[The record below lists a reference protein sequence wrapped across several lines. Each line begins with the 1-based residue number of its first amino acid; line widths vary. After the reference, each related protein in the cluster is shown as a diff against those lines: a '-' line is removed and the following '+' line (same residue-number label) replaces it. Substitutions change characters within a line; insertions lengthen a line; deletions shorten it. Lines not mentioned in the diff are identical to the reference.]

1 MLEEQIKKAN
11 ACVDAHAD
19 ELCKMSDTIFDH
31 PELGPHEVFASKL
44 LTDYL
49 EAHGFTVTRGIG
61 SLPTAFKAV
70 WKNGEGGPNLGLLCE
85 YDALPGMGH
94 GCGHQMQGPGVLGAA
109 VAIQQAAGD
118 KPFTLTVYGT
128 PGEENI
134 SGKYIMI
141 QEGCTFDELDVAL
154 MMHGGPATQTD
165 IKCLANA
172 EYTLTYHGK
181 AAHAALKPE
190 AGRSSLD
197 AMCLAF
203 HGMECLREHVTDD
216 VRLHYNITETGGTA
230 ANVVPSLTGAQ
241 VMVRANT
248 VKAVHELMK
257 RLEKI
262 FNGAAMMTE
271 TTAEIK
277 LGKVLTNKIPNL
289 HLNDLLMKHAEA
301 LHAPNCQ
308 PPRKKTG
315 STDFANVMHR
325 VPGSCIRV
333 AFVPDGTSSHSP
345 EFIAAGKSEEAH
357 KAVVFGAKILADT
370 MLELAEC
377 PDELKAIKEEFK
389 ERLEAEKKEK

>member
-1 MLEEQIKKAN
+1 MLEQQIAQAN
-11 ACVDAHAD
+11 ACVDAQAP
-19 ELCKMSDTIFDH
+19 ELTKMADTIFDH
-31 PELGPHEVFASKL
+31 PEIGPHEVFASKL

-49 EAHGFTVTRGIG
+49 EAHGFTVTRGVG
-61 SLPTAFKAV
+61 GLETAFRAV
-70 WKNGEGGPNLGLLCE
+70 WKNGEGGPNMGLLCE

-94 GCGHQMQGPGVLGAA
+94 GCGHQMQGPGILGAA
-109 VAIQQAAGD
+109 VAIQEAAGTR
-118 KPFTLTVYGT
+118 PFTLTVYGT

-141 QEGCTFDELDVAL
+141 QNGCTFEELDVAL

-172 EYTLTYHGK
+172 EYDLIYHGK

-216 VRLHYNITETGGTA
+216 VRLHYNITDGGGTA
-230 ANVVPSLTGAQ
+230 ANVVPSLTKAQ

-248 VKAVHELMK
+248 VKAVKELMV

-262 FNGAAMMTE
+262 FQGAAMMTE
-271 TTAEIK
+271 TTVEAK
-277 LGKVLTNKIPNL
+277 VGKILDNKIPNL
-289 HLNDLLMKHAEA
+289 QLNDVLMKYARE
-301 LHAPNCQ
+301 LQAPNCQ
-308 PPRKKTG
+308 PPRQRTG

-345 EFIAAGKSEEAH
+345 EFIAAGKSQEAH
-357 KAVVFGAKILADT
+357 RAVVFGAKILADT
-370 MLELAEC
+370 VLELIDDPAE
-377 PDELKAIKEEFK
+377 LASIQKEFRD
-389 ERLEAEKKEK
+389 RLAAEGK

>member
-1 MLEEQIKKAN
+1 MLEQQIAQAN
-11 ACVDAHAD
+11 ACVDEQAP
-19 ELCKMSDTIFDH
+19 ELTKMADTIFDH
-31 PELGPHEVFASKL
+31 PEIGPHEVFASKL

-49 EAHGFTVTRGIG
+49 EAHGFTVTRGVG
-61 SLPTAFKAV
+61 GLETAFRAV
-70 WKNGEGGPNLGLLCE
+70 WKNGEGGPNMGLLCE

-94 GCGHQMQGPGVLGAA
+94 GCGHQMQGPGLLGAA
-109 VAIQQAAGD
+109 VAIQKAAGTR
-118 KPFTLTVYGT
+118 PFTLTVYGT

-141 QEGCTFDELDVAL
+141 QNGCTFEELDVAL

-172 EYTLTYHGK
+172 EYDLIYHGK

-216 VRLHYNITETGGTA
+216 VRLHYNITDGGGTA
-230 ANVVPSLTGAQ
+230 ANVVPSLTKAQ

-248 VKAVHELMK
+248 VKAVKELMV

-262 FNGAAMMTE
+262 FQGAAMMTE
-271 TTAEIK
+271 TTVEAK
-277 LGKVLTNKIPNL
+277 VGKILDNKIPNL
-289 HLNDLLMKHAEA
+289 QLNDVLMKYARE
-301 LHAPNCQ
+301 LQAPNCQ
-308 PPRKKTG
+308 PPRQRTG

-345 EFIAAGKSEEAH
+345 EFIAAGKSQEAH
-357 KAVVFGAKILADT
+357 RAVVFGAKILADT
-370 MLELAEC
+370 VLELIDDPAE
-377 PDELKAIKEEFK
+377 LASIQKEFRD
-389 ERLEAEKKEK
+389 RLAAEEK

>member
-1 MLEEQIKKAN
+1 MLEQQIAQAN
-11 ACVDAHAD
+11 ACVDEQAP
-19 ELCKMSDTIFDH
+19 ELTKMADTIFDH
-31 PELGPHEVFASKL
+31 PEIGPHEVFASKL

-49 EAHGFTVTRGIG
+49 ESHGFAVTRGVG
-61 SLPTAFKAV
+61 GLETAFRAV
-70 WKNGEGGPNLGLLCE
+70 WKNGEGGPNMGLLCE

-94 GCGHQMQGPGVLGAA
+94 GCGHQMQGPGILGAA
-109 VAIQQAAGD
+109 VAIQKAAGTQ
-118 KPFTLTVYGT
+118 PFTLTVYGT

-141 QEGCTFDELDVAL
+141 QNGCTFEELDVAL

-172 EYTLTYHGK
+172 EYDLIYHGK

-216 VRLHYNITETGGTA
+216 VRLHYNITDGGGTA
-230 ANVVPSLTGAQ
+230 ANVVPSLTKAQ

-248 VKAVHELMK
+248 VKAVKELMV

-262 FNGAAMMTE
+262 FQGAAMMTE
-271 TTAEIK
+271 TTVEAK
-277 LGKVLTNKIPNL
+277 VGKILDNKIPNL
-289 HLNDLLMKHAEA
+289 QLNDVLMKYARE
-301 LHAPNCQ
+301 LQAPNCQ
-308 PPRKKTG
+308 PPRQRTG

-345 EFIAAGKSEEAH
+345 EFIAAGKSQEAH
-357 KAVVFGAKILADT
+357 RAVVFGAKILADT
-370 MLELAEC
+370 VLELIDDPAKLASIQKEFRDRLAAE
-377 PDELKAIKEEFK
+377 
-389 ERLEAEKKEK
+389 EK

>member
-1 MLEEQIKKAN
+1 M
-11 ACVDAHAD
+11 
-19 ELCKMSDTIFDH
+19 
-31 PELGPHEVFASKL
+31 
-44 LTDYL
+44 
-49 EAHGFTVTRGIG
+49 
-61 SLPTAFKAV
+61 
-70 WKNGEGGPNLGLLCE
+70 GLLCE

-94 GCGHQMQGPGVLGAA
+94 GCGHQMQGPGILGAA
-109 VAIQQAAGD
+109 VAIQKAAGTR
-118 KPFTLTVYGT
+118 PFTLTVYGT

-141 QEGCTFDELDVAL
+141 QNGCTFEELDVAL

-172 EYTLTYHGK
+172 EYDLIYHGK
-181 AAHAALKPE
+181 ATHAALKPE

-216 VRLHYNITETGGTA
+216 VRLHYNITDGGGTA
-230 ANVVPSLTGAQ
+230 ANVVPSLTKAQ

-248 VKAVHELMK
+248 VKAVKELMV

-262 FNGAAMMTE
+262 FQGAAMMTE
-271 TTAEIK
+271 TTVEAK
-277 LGKVLTNKIPNL
+277 VGKILDNKIPNL
-289 HLNDLLMKHAEA
+289 QLNDVLMKYAHQ
-301 LHAPNCQ
+301 LQAPNCQ
-308 PPRKKTG
+308 PPRQRTG

-357 KAVVFGAKILADT
+357 RAVVFGAKILADT
-370 MLELAEC
+370 VLELIDD
-377 PDELKAIKEEFK
+377 PDELAAIQKEFRD
-389 ERLEAEKKEK
+389 RLAAEGK

>member
-1 MLEEQIKKAN
+1 MLEQQIAQAN
-11 ACVDAHAD
+11 ACVDEQAP
-19 ELCKMSDTIFDH
+19 ELTKMADTIFDH
-31 PELGPHEVFASKL
+31 PEIGPHEVFASKL

-49 EAHGFTVTRGIG
+49 ESHGFAVTRGVG
-61 SLPTAFKAV
+61 GLETAFRAV
-70 WKNGEGGPNLGLLCE
+70 WKNGEGGPNMGLLCE

-94 GCGHQMQGPGVLGAA
+94 GCGHQMQGPGILGAA
-109 VAIQQAAGD
+109 VAIQKAAGTR
-118 KPFTLTVYGT
+118 PFTLTVYGT

-141 QEGCTFDELDVAL
+141 QNGCTFEELDVAL

-172 EYTLTYHGK
+172 EYDLIYHGK
-181 AAHAALKPE
+181 ATHAALKPE

-216 VRLHYNITETGGTA
+216 VRLHYNITDGGGTA
-230 ANVVPSLTGAQ
+230 ANVVPSLTKAQ

-248 VKAVHELMK
+248 VKAVKELMV

-262 FNGAAMMTE
+262 FQGAAMMTE
-271 TTAEIK
+271 TTVEAK
-277 LGKVLTNKIPNL
+277 VGKILDNKIPNL
-289 HLNDLLMKHAEA
+289 QLNDVLMKYARE
-301 LHAPNCQ
+301 LQAPNCQ
-308 PPRKKTG
+308 PPRQRTG

-345 EFIAAGKSEEAH
+345 EFIAAGKSQEAH
-357 KAVVFGAKILADT
+357 RAVVFGAKILADT
-370 MLELAEC
+370 VLELIDDPAE
-377 PDELKAIKEEFK
+377 LASIQKEFRD
-389 ERLEAEKKEK
+389 RLAAEEK

>member
-11 ACVDAHAD
+11 ACVDAHKE
-19 ELCKMSDTIFDH
+19 ELWNMSDAIFDH

-118 KPFTLTVYGT
+118 RPFTLTVYGT

-134 SGKYIMI
+134 CGKYIMI
-141 QEGCTFDELDVAL
+141 EEGCTFEELDVAL

-172 EYTLTYHGK
+172 EYQLTYHGK

-203 HGMECLREHVTDD
+203 HGMECLREHVADD
-216 VRLHYNITETGGTA
+216 VRLHYNILDTGGTP
-230 ANVVPSLTGAQ
+230 ANVVPSLTRAEIL
-241 VMVRANT
+241 VRADK
-248 VKAVHELMK
+248 VSAVRALMV

-262 FNGAAMMTE
+262 FQGAAMMTE
-271 TTAEIK
+271 TKAEIK
-277 LGKVLTNKIPNL
+277 VTKVLDNKIPNL
-289 HLNDLLMKHAEA
+289 HLNDLLMKYARI
-301 LHAPNCQ
+301 LGAPNCQ

-333 AFVPDGTSSHSP
+333 AFVEKGATAHSQ
-345 EFIAAGKSEEAH
+345 EFLDAGKTTDAH
-357 KAVVFGAKILADT
+357 KAIVYGAKILAST
-370 MLELAEC
+370 VLELVDQPE
-377 PDELKAIKEEFK
+377 ELQAIQQEFK
-389 ERLEAEKKEK
+389 ERLAEEQK

>member
-1 MLEEQIKKAN
+1 MLEQQIAQAN
-11 ACVDAHAD
+11 ACVDEQAP
-19 ELCKMSDTIFDH
+19 ELTKMADTIFDH
-31 PELGPHEVFASKL
+31 PEIGPHEVFASKL

-49 EAHGFTVTRGIG
+49 ESHGFAVTRGVG
-61 SLPTAFKAV
+61 GLETAFRAV
-70 WKNGEGGPNLGLLCE
+70 WKNGEGGPNMGLLCE

-94 GCGHQMQGPGVLGAA
+94 GCGHQMQGPGILGAA
-109 VAIQQAAGD
+109 VAIQKAAGTR
-118 KPFTLTVYGT
+118 PFTLTVYGT

-141 QEGCTFDELDVAL
+141 QNGCTFEELDVAL

-165 IKCLANA
+165 IKCLANT
-172 EYTLTYHGK
+172 EYDLIYHGK

-216 VRLHYNITETGGTA
+216 VRLHYNITDGGGTA
-230 ANVVPSLTGAQ
+230 ANVVPSLTKAQ

-248 VKAVHELMK
+248 VKAVKELMV

-262 FNGAAMMTE
+262 FQGAAMMTE
-271 TTAEIK
+271 TTVEAK
-277 LGKVLTNKIPNL
+277 VGKILDNKIPNL
-289 HLNDLLMKHAEA
+289 QLNDVLMKYARE
-301 LHAPNCQ
+301 LQAPNCQ
-308 PPRKKTG
+308 PPRQRTG

-345 EFIAAGKSEEAH
+345 EFIAAGKSQEAH
-357 KAVVFGAKILADT
+357 RAVVFGAKILADT
-370 MLELAEC
+370 VLELIDDPAE
-377 PDELKAIKEEFK
+377 LASIQKEFRD
-389 ERLEAEKKEK
+389 RLAAEEK

>member
-1 MLEEQIKKAN
+1 MLEQQIAQAN
-11 ACVDAHAD
+11 ACVDEQAP
-19 ELCKMSDTIFDH
+19 ELTKMADTIFDH
-31 PELGPHEVFASKL
+31 PEIGPHEVFASKL

-49 EAHGFTVTRGIG
+49 ESHGFAVTRGVG
-61 SLPTAFKAV
+61 GLETAFRAV
-70 WKNGEGGPNLGLLCE
+70 WKNGEGGPNMGLLCE

-94 GCGHQMQGPGVLGAA
+94 GCGHQMQGPGILGAA
-109 VAIQQAAGD
+109 VAIQKAAGTR
-118 KPFTLTVYGT
+118 PFTLTVYGT

-141 QEGCTFDELDVAL
+141 QNGCTFEELDVAL

-172 EYTLTYHGK
+172 EYDLIYHGK

-216 VRLHYNITETGGTA
+216 VRLHYNITDGGGTA
-230 ANVVPSLTGAQ
+230 ANVVPSLTKAQ

-248 VKAVHELMK
+248 MKAVKELMV

-262 FNGAAMMTE
+262 FQGAAMMTE
-271 TTAEIK
+271 TTVEAK
-277 LGKVLTNKIPNL
+277 VGKILDNKIPNL
-289 HLNDLLMKHAEA
+289 QLNDVLMKYARE
-301 LHAPNCQ
+301 LQAPNCQ
-308 PPRKKTG
+308 PPRQRTG

-345 EFIAAGKSEEAH
+345 EFIAAGKSQEAH
-357 KAVVFGAKILADT
+357 RAVVFGAKILADT
-370 MLELAEC
+370 VLELIDDPAE
-377 PDELKAIKEEFK
+377 LASIQKEFRD
-389 ERLEAEKKEK
+389 RLAAEEK

>member
-1 MLEEQIKKAN
+1 MLEQQIAQAN
-11 ACVDAHAD
+11 ACVDEQAP
-19 ELCKMSDTIFDH
+19 ELTKMADTIFDH
-31 PELGPHEVFASKL
+31 PEIGPHEVFASSL

-49 EAHGFTVTRGIG
+49 EDHGFTVTRGVG
-61 SLPTAFKAV
+61 GLETAFRAV
-70 WKNGEGGPNLGLLCE
+70 WKNGEGGPNMGLLCE

-94 GCGHQMQGPGVLGAA
+94 GCGHQMQGPGILGAA
-109 VAIQQAAGD
+109 VAIQKAAGTR
-118 KPFTLTVYGT
+118 PFTLTVYGT

-141 QEGCTFDELDVAL
+141 QNGCTFEELDVAL

-172 EYTLTYHGK
+172 EYDLVYHGK

-216 VRLHYNITETGGTA
+216 VRLHYNITDGGGTA
-230 ANVVPSLTGAQ
+230 ANVVPSLTKAQ

-248 VKAVHELMK
+248 VKAVKELMV

-262 FNGAAMMTE
+262 FQGAAMMTE
-271 TTAEIK
+271 TTVEAK
-277 LGKVLTNKIPNL
+277 VGKILDNKIPNL
-289 HLNDLLMKHAEA
+289 QLNDVLMKYAHK
-301 LHAPNCQ
+301 LQAPNCQ
-308 PPRKKTG
+308 PPRQRTG

-357 KAVVFGAKILADT
+357 RAVVFGAKILADT
-370 MLELAEC
+370 VLELIDD
-377 PDELKAIKEEFK
+377 PDELAAIQKEFRD
-389 ERLEAEKKEK
+389 RLAAEGK

>member
-1 MLEEQIKKAN
+1 MLEQQIAQAN
-11 ACVDAHAD
+11 ACVDEQAP
-19 ELCKMSDTIFDH
+19 ELTKMADTIFDH
-31 PELGPHEVFASKL
+31 PEIGPHEVFASKL

-49 EAHGFTVTRGIG
+49 EAHGFTVTRGVG
-61 SLPTAFKAV
+61 GLETAFRAV
-70 WKNGEGGPNLGLLCE
+70 WKNGEGGPNMGLLCE

-94 GCGHQMQGPGVLGAA
+94 GCGHQMQGPGILGAA
-109 VAIQQAAGD
+109 VAIQKAAGTR
-118 KPFTLTVYGT
+118 PFTLTVYGT

-141 QEGCTFDELDVAL
+141 QNGCTFEELDVAL

-172 EYTLTYHGK
+172 EYDLIYHGK

-190 AGRSSLD
+190 TGRSSLD

-216 VRLHYNITETGGTA
+216 VRLHYNITDGGGTA
-230 ANVVPSLTGAQ
+230 ANVVPSLTKAQ

-248 VKAVHELMK
+248 VKAVKELMV

-262 FNGAAMMTE
+262 FQGAAMMTE
-271 TTAEIK
+271 TTVEAK
-277 LGKVLTNKIPNL
+277 VGKILDNKIPNL
-289 HLNDLLMKHAEA
+289 QLNDVLMKYARE
-301 LHAPNCQ
+301 LQAPNCQ
-308 PPRKKTG
+308 PPRQRTG

-345 EFIAAGKSEEAH
+345 EFIAAGKSQEAH
-357 KAVVFGAKILADT
+357 RAVVFGAKILADT
-370 MLELAEC
+370 VLELIDDPAE
-377 PDELKAIKEEFK
+377 LASIQKEFWD
-389 ERLEAEKKEK
+389 RLAAEEK

>member
-1 MLEEQIKKAN
+1 MLEQQIAQAN
-11 ACVDAHAD
+11 ACVDEQAP
-19 ELCKMSDTIFDH
+19 ELTKMADTIFDH
-31 PELGPHEVFASKL
+31 PEIGPHEVFASSL

-49 EAHGFTVTRGIG
+49 EDHGFTVTRGVG
-61 SLPTAFKAV
+61 GLETAFRAV
-70 WKNGEGGPNLGLLCE
+70 WKNGEGGPNMGLLCE

-94 GCGHQMQGPGVLGAA
+94 GCGHQMQGPGILGAA
-109 VAIQQAAGD
+109 VAIQKAAGTR
-118 KPFTLTVYGT
+118 PFTLTVYGT

-141 QEGCTFDELDVAL
+141 QNGCTFEELDVAL

-172 EYTLTYHGK
+172 EYDLIYHGK
-181 AAHAALKPE
+181 ATHAALKPE

-216 VRLHYNITETGGTA
+216 VRLHYNITDGGGTA
-230 ANVVPSLTGAQ
+230 ANVVPSLTKAQ

-248 VKAVHELMK
+248 VKAVKELMV

-262 FNGAAMMTE
+262 FQGAAMMTE
-271 TTAEIK
+271 TTVEAK
-277 LGKVLTNKIPNL
+277 VGKILDNKIPNL
-289 HLNDLLMKHAEA
+289 QLNDVLMKYAHQ
-301 LHAPNCQ
+301 LQAPNCQ
-308 PPRKKTG
+308 PPRQRTG

-357 KAVVFGAKILADT
+357 RAVVFGAKILADT
-370 MLELAEC
+370 VLELIDG
-377 PDELKAIKEEFK
+377 PDELAAIQKEFRD
-389 ERLEAEKKEK
+389 RLAAEGK

>member
-1 MLEEQIKKAN
+1 MLEQQIAQAN
-11 ACVDAHAD
+11 ACVDEQAP
-19 ELCKMSDTIFDH
+19 ELTKMADTIFDH
-31 PELGPHEVFASKL
+31 PEIGPHEVFASKL

-49 EAHGFTVTRGIG
+49 ESHGFAVTRGVG
-61 SLPTAFKAV
+61 GLETAFRAV
-70 WKNGEGGPNLGLLCE
+70 WKNGEGGPNMGLLCE

-94 GCGHQMQGPGVLGAA
+94 GCGHQMQGPGILGAA
-109 VAIQQAAGD
+109 VAIQKAAGTR
-118 KPFTLTVYGT
+118 PFTLTVYGT

-141 QEGCTFDELDVAL
+141 QNGCTFEELDVAL

-172 EYTLTYHGK
+172 EYDLIYHGK

-190 AGRSSLD
+190 ACRCSLD

-216 VRLHYNITETGGTA
+216 VRLHYNITDGGGTA
-230 ANVVPSLTGAQ
+230 ANVVPSLTKAQ

-248 VKAVHELMK
+248 VKAVKELMV

-262 FNGAAMMTE
+262 FQGAAMMTE
-271 TTAEIK
+271 TTVEAK
-277 LGKVLTNKIPNL
+277 VGKILDNKIPNL
-289 HLNDLLMKHAEA
+289 QLNDVLMKYARE
-301 LHAPNCQ
+301 LQAPNCQ
-308 PPRKKTG
+308 PPRQRTG

-345 EFIAAGKSEEAH
+345 EFIAAGKSQEAH
-357 KAVVFGAKILADT
+357 RAVVFGAKILADT
-370 MLELAEC
+370 VLELIDDPAE
-377 PDELKAIKEEFK
+377 LASIQKEFRD
-389 ERLEAEKKEK
+389 RLAAEEK

>member
-1 MLEEQIKKAN
+1 MLEQQIAQAN
-11 ACVDAHAD
+11 ACVDEQAP
-19 ELCKMSDTIFDH
+19 ELTKMADTIFDH
-31 PELGPHEVFASKL
+31 PEIGPHEVFASKL

-49 EAHGFTVTRGIG
+49 ESHGFAVTRGVG
-61 SLPTAFKAV
+61 GLETAFRAV
-70 WKNGEGGPNLGLLCE
+70 WKNGEGGPNMGLLCE

-94 GCGHQMQGPGVLGAA
+94 GCGHQMQGPGILGAA
-109 VAIQQAAGD
+109 VAIQKAAGTR
-118 KPFTLTVYGT
+118 PFTLTVYGT

-141 QEGCTFDELDVAL
+141 QNGCTFEELDVAL

-172 EYTLTYHGK
+172 EYDLIYHGK

-203 HGMECLREHVTDD
+203 HGMECMREHVTDD
-216 VRLHYNITETGGTA
+216 VRLHYNITDGGGTA
-230 ANVVPSLTGAQ
+230 ANVVPRLTKAQ

-248 VKAVHELMK
+248 VKAVKELMV

-262 FNGAAMMTE
+262 FQGAAMMTE
-271 TTAEIK
+271 TTVEAK
-277 LGKVLTNKIPNL
+277 VGKILDNKIPNL
-289 HLNDLLMKHAEA
+289 QLNDVLMKYARE
-301 LHAPNCQ
+301 LQAPNCQ
-308 PPRKKTG
+308 PPRQRTG

-345 EFIAAGKSEEAH
+345 EFIAAGKSQEAH
-357 KAVVFGAKILADT
+357 RAVVFGAKILADT
-370 MLELAEC
+370 VLELIDDPAE
-377 PDELKAIKEEFK
+377 LASIQKEFRD
-389 ERLEAEKKEK
+389 RLAAEEK

>member
-1 MLEEQIKKAN
+1 MLEQQIAQAN
-11 ACVDAHAD
+11 ACVDEQAP
-19 ELCKMSDTIFDH
+19 ELTKMADTIFDH
-31 PELGPHEVFASKL
+31 PEIGPNEVFASKL

-49 EAHGFTVTRGIG
+49 ESHGFAVTRGVG
-61 SLPTAFKAV
+61 GLETAFRAV
-70 WKNGEGGPNLGLLCE
+70 WKNGEGGPNMGLLCE

-94 GCGHQMQGPGVLGAA
+94 GCGHQMQGPVILGAA
-109 VAIQQAAGD
+109 VAIQKAAGTR
-118 KPFTLTVYGT
+118 PFTLTVYGT

-141 QEGCTFDELDVAL
+141 QNGCTFEELDVAL

-172 EYTLTYHGK
+172 EYDLIYHGK

-216 VRLHYNITETGGTA
+216 VRLHYNITDGGGTA
-230 ANVVPSLTGAQ
+230 ANVVPSLTKAQ

-248 VKAVHELMK
+248 VKAVKELMV

-262 FNGAAMMTE
+262 FQGAAMMTE
-271 TTAEIK
+271 TTVEAK
-277 LGKVLTNKIPNL
+277 VGKILDNKIPNL
-289 HLNDLLMKHAEA
+289 QLNDVLMKYARE
-301 LHAPNCQ
+301 LQAPNCQ
-308 PPRKKTG
+308 PPRQRTG

-345 EFIAAGKSEEAH
+345 EFIAAGKSQEAH
-357 KAVVFGAKILADT
+357 RAVVFGAKILADT
-370 MLELAEC
+370 VLELIDDPAE
-377 PDELKAIKEEFK
+377 LASIQKEFRD
-389 ERLEAEKKEK
+389 RLAAEEK

>member
-1 MLEEQIKKAN
+1 MLEQQIAQAN
-11 ACVDAHAD
+11 ACVDEQAP
-19 ELCKMSDTIFDH
+19 ELTKMADTIFDH
-31 PELGPHEVFASKL
+31 PEIGPHEVFASSL

-49 EAHGFTVTRGIG
+49 EDHGFTVTRGVG
-61 SLPTAFKAV
+61 GLETAFRAV
-70 WKNGEGGPNLGLLCE
+70 WKNGEGGPNMGLLCE

-94 GCGHQMQGPGVLGAA
+94 GCGHQMQGPGILGAA
-109 VAIQQAAGD
+109 VAIQKAAGTR
-118 KPFTLTVYGT
+118 PFTLTVYGT

-141 QEGCTFDELDVAL
+141 QNGCTFEELDVAL

-172 EYTLTYHGK
+172 EYDLIYHGK
-181 AAHAALKPE
+181 ATHAALKPE

-216 VRLHYNITETGGTA
+216 VRLHYNITDGGGTA
-230 ANVVPSLTGAQ
+230 ANVVPSLTKAQ

-248 VKAVHELMK
+248 VKAVKELMV

-262 FNGAAMMTE
+262 FQGAAMMTE
-271 TTAEIK
+271 TTVEAK
-277 LGKVLTNKIPNL
+277 VGKILDNKIPNL
-289 HLNDLLMKHAEA
+289 QLNDVLMKYAHQ
-301 LHAPNCQ
+301 LQAPNCQ
-308 PPRKKTG
+308 PPRQRTG

-357 KAVVFGAKILADT
+357 RAVVFGAKILADT
-370 MLELAEC
+370 VLELIDD
-377 PDELKAIKEEFK
+377 PDELAAIQKEFRD
-389 ERLEAEKKEK
+389 RLAAEGK

>member
-1 MLEEQIKKAN
+1 MLEQQIAQAN
-11 ACVDAHAD
+11 ACVDEQAP
-19 ELCKMSDTIFDH
+19 ELTKMADTIFDH
-31 PELGPHEVFASKL
+31 PEIGPHEVFASKL

-49 EAHGFTVTRGIG
+49 ESHGFAVTRGVG
-61 SLPTAFKAV
+61 GLETAFRAV
-70 WKNGEGGPNLGLLCE
+70 WKNGEGGPNMGLLCE

-94 GCGHQMQGPGVLGAA
+94 GCGHQMQGPGILGAA
-109 VAIQQAAGD
+109 VAIQKAAGTQ
-118 KPFTLTVYGT
+118 PFTLTVYGT

-141 QEGCTFDELDVAL
+141 QNGCTFEELDVAL

-172 EYTLTYHGK
+172 EYDLIYHGK

-216 VRLHYNITETGGTA
+216 VRLHYNITDGGGTA
-230 ANVVPSLTGAQ
+230 ANVVPSLTKAQ

-248 VKAVHELMK
+248 VKAVKELMV

-262 FNGAAMMTE
+262 FQGAAMMTE
-271 TTAEIK
+271 TTVEAK
-277 LGKVLTNKIPNL
+277 VGKILDNKIPNL
-289 HLNDLLMKHAEA
+289 QLNDVLMKYARE
-301 LHAPNCQ
+301 LQAPNCQ
-308 PPRKKTG
+308 PPRQRTG

-345 EFIAAGKSEEAH
+345 EFIAAGKSQEAH
-357 KAVVFGAKILADT
+357 RAVVFGAKILADT
-370 MLELAEC
+370 VLELIDDPAE
-377 PDELKAIKEEFK
+377 LASIQKEFRD
-389 ERLEAEKKEK
+389 RLAAEEK

>member
-1 MLEEQIKKAN
+1 MLEQQIAQAN
-11 ACVDAHAD
+11 ACVDEQAP
-19 ELCKMSDTIFDH
+19 ELTKMADTIFDH
-31 PELGPHEVFASKL
+31 PEIGPHEVFASKL

-49 EAHGFTVTRGIG
+49 ESHGFAVTRGVG
-61 SLPTAFKAV
+61 GLETAFRAV
-70 WKNGEGGPNLGLLCE
+70 WKNGEGGPNMGLLCE

-94 GCGHQMQGPGVLGAA
+94 GCGHQMQGPGILGAA
-109 VAIQQAAGD
+109 VAIQKAAGTR
-118 KPFTLTVYGT
+118 PFTLTVYGT

-141 QEGCTFDELDVAL
+141 QNGCTFEELDVAL

-172 EYTLTYHGK
+172 EYDLIYHGK

-203 HGMECLREHVTDD
+203 YGMECLREHVTDD
-216 VRLHYNITETGGTA
+216 VRLHYNITDGGGTA
-230 ANVVPSLTGAQ
+230 ANVVPSLTKAQ

-248 VKAVHELMK
+248 VKAVKELMV

-262 FNGAAMMTE
+262 FQGAAMMTE
-271 TTAEIK
+271 TTVEAK
-277 LGKVLTNKIPNL
+277 VGKILDNKIPNL
-289 HLNDLLMKHAEA
+289 QLNDVLMKYARE
-301 LHAPNCQ
+301 LQAPNCQ
-308 PPRKKTG
+308 PPRQRTG

-345 EFIAAGKSEEAH
+345 EFIAAGKSQEAH
-357 KAVVFGAKILADT
+357 RAVVFGAKILADT
-370 MLELAEC
+370 VLELIDDPAE
-377 PDELKAIKEEFK
+377 LASIQKEFRD
-389 ERLEAEKKEK
+389 RLAAEEK

>member
-1 MLEEQIKKAN
+1 MLEQQIAQAN
-11 ACVDAHAD
+11 ACVDEQAP
-19 ELCKMSDTIFDH
+19 ELTKMADTIFDH
-31 PELGPHEVFASKL
+31 PEIGPHEVFASKL

-49 EAHGFTVTRGIG
+49 ESHCFAVTRGVG
-61 SLPTAFKAV
+61 GLETAFRAV
-70 WKNGEGGPNLGLLCE
+70 WKNGEGGPNMGLLCE

-94 GCGHQMQGPGVLGAA
+94 GCGHQMQGPGILGAA
-109 VAIQQAAGD
+109 VAIQKAAGTR
-118 KPFTLTVYGT
+118 PFTLTVYGT

-141 QEGCTFDELDVAL
+141 QNGCTFEELDVAL

-172 EYTLTYHGK
+172 EYDLIYHGK

-203 HGMECLREHVTDD
+203 HGMECMREHVTDD
-216 VRLHYNITETGGTA
+216 VRLHYNITDGGGTA
-230 ANVVPSLTGAQ
+230 ANVVPSLTKAQ

-248 VKAVHELMK
+248 VKAVKELMV

-262 FNGAAMMTE
+262 FQGAAMMTE
-271 TTAEIK
+271 TTVEAK
-277 LGKVLTNKIPNL
+277 VGKILDNKIPNL
-289 HLNDLLMKHAEA
+289 QLNDVLMKYARE
-301 LHAPNCQ
+301 LQAPNCQ
-308 PPRKKTG
+308 PPRQRTG

-345 EFIAAGKSEEAH
+345 EFIAAGKSQEAH
-357 KAVVFGAKILADT
+357 RAVVFGAKILADT
-370 MLELAEC
+370 VLELIDDPAE
-377 PDELKAIKEEFK
+377 LASIQKEFRD
-389 ERLEAEKKEK
+389 RLAAEEK

>member
-1 MLEEQIKKAN
+1 MLEQQIAQAN
-11 ACVDAHAD
+11 ACVDEQAP
-19 ELCKMSDTIFDH
+19 ELTKMADTIFDH
-31 PELGPHEVFASKL
+31 PEIGPHEVFASKL

-49 EAHGFTVTRGIG
+49 ESHGFAVTRGVG
-61 SLPTAFKAV
+61 GLETAFRAV
-70 WKNGEGGPNLGLLCE
+70 WKNGEGGPNMGLLCE

-94 GCGHQMQGPGVLGAA
+94 GCGHQMQGPGILGAA
-109 VAIQQAAGD
+109 VAIQKAAGTR
-118 KPFTLTVYGT
+118 PFTLTVYGT

-141 QEGCTFDELDVAL
+141 QNGCTFEELDVAL

-172 EYTLTYHGK
+172 EYDLIYHGK

-216 VRLHYNITETGGTA
+216 VRLHYNITDGGGTA
-230 ANVVPSLTGAQ
+230 ANVVPSLTKAQ

-248 VKAVHELMK
+248 VKAVKELMV

-262 FNGAAMMTE
+262 FQGAAMMTE
-271 TTAEIK
+271 TTVEAK
-277 LGKVLTNKIPNL
+277 VGKILDNKIPNL
-289 HLNDLLMKHAEA
+289 QLNDVLMKYARE
-301 LHAPNCQ
+301 LQAPNCQ
-308 PPRKKTG
+308 PPRQRTG

-357 KAVVFGAKILADT
+357 RAVVFGAKILADT
-370 MLELAEC
+370 VLELIDDPAE
-377 PDELKAIKEEFK
+377 LASIQKEFRD
-389 ERLEAEKKEK
+389 RLAAEEK

>member
-1 MLEEQIKKAN
+1 MLEQQIDQAN
-11 ACVDAHAD
+11 ACVD
-19 ELCKMSDTIFDH
+19 EQKPVLTKMADTIFDH
-31 PELGPHEVFASKL
+31 PEIGPNEFFAVRL

-49 EAHGFTVTRGIG
+49 TAHGFQVEQGVGGI
-61 SLPTAFKAV
+61 PTAFRAI

-94 GCGHQMQGPGVLGAA
+94 GCGHHMQGPCILGAA
-109 VAIQQAAGD
+109 AAIQKAAGA

-128 PGEENI
+128 PAEENL
-134 SGKYIMI
+134 SGKYLMI
-141 QEGCTFDELDVAL
+141 QNGCTFEELDAAL

-165 IKCLANA
+165 IKCLAIAKYN
-172 EYTLTYHGK
+172 LTYHGI
-181 AAHAALKPE
+181 AAHAALQPE
-190 AGRSSLD
+190 SGRSSLD

-230 ANVVPSLTGAQ
+230 ANVVPSLTSAQ

-248 VKAVHELMK
+248 VKAVHELMA

-271 TTAEIK
+271 TTAEIE

-289 HLNDLLMKHAEA
+289 HLNDLLMKHAQA
-301 LHAPNCQ
+301 LQAPNCQ

-345 EFIAAGKSEEAH
+345 EFIAAGKSREAH
-357 KAVVFGAKILADT
+357 EAVVFGAKILADT
-370 MLELAEC
+370 LLELAEC
-377 PDELKAIKEEFK
+377 PEELKAVKEEFRNRLAAEEK
-389 ERLEAEKKEK
+389 EQ

>member
-1 MLEEQIKKAN
+1 MLEQQIAQAN
-11 ACVDAHAD
+11 ACVDEQAP
-19 ELCKMSDTIFDH
+19 ELTKMADTIFDH
-31 PELGPHEVFASKL
+31 PEIGPNEVFASKL

-49 EAHGFTVTRGIG
+49 ESHGFAVTRGVG
-61 SLPTAFKAV
+61 GLETAFRAV
-70 WKNGEGGPNLGLLCE
+70 WKNGEGGPNMGLLCE

-94 GCGHQMQGPGVLGAA
+94 GCGHQMQGPGILGAA
-109 VAIQQAAGD
+109 VAIQKAAGTR
-118 KPFTLTVYGT
+118 PFTLTVYGT

-141 QEGCTFDELDVAL
+141 QNGCTFEELDVAL

-172 EYTLTYHGK
+172 EYDLIYHGK

-216 VRLHYNITETGGTA
+216 VRLHYNITDGGGTA
-230 ANVVPSLTGAQ
+230 ANVVPSLTKAQ

-248 VKAVHELMK
+248 VKAVKELMV

-262 FNGAAMMTE
+262 FQGAAMMTE
-271 TTAEIK
+271 TTVEAK
-277 LGKVLTNKIPNL
+277 VGKILDNKIPNL
-289 HLNDLLMKHAEA
+289 QLNDVLMKYARE
-301 LHAPNCQ
+301 LQAPNCQ
-308 PPRKKTG
+308 PPRQRTG

-345 EFIAAGKSEEAH
+345 EFIAAGKSQEAH
-357 KAVVFGAKILADT
+357 RAVVFGAKILADT
-370 MLELAEC
+370 VLELIDDPAE
-377 PDELKAIKEEFK
+377 LASIQKEFRD
-389 ERLEAEKKEK
+389 RLAAEEK

>member
-1 MLEEQIKKAN
+1 MLEQQIAQAN
-11 ACVDAHAD
+11 ACVDEQAP
-19 ELCKMSDTIFDH
+19 ELTKMADTIFDH
-31 PELGPHEVFASKL
+31 PEIGPHEVFASKL

-49 EAHGFTVTRGIG
+49 ESHGFAVTRGVG
-61 SLPTAFKAV
+61 GLETAFRAV
-70 WKNGEGGPNLGLLCE
+70 WKNGEGGPNMGLLCE

-94 GCGHQMQGPGVLGAA
+94 GCGHQMQGPGILGAA
-109 VAIQQAAGD
+109 VAIQKAAGTR
-118 KPFTLTVYGT
+118 PFTLTVYGT

-141 QEGCTFDELDVAL
+141 QNGCTFEELDVAL

-172 EYTLTYHGK
+172 EYDLIYHGK

-190 AGRSSLD
+190 ACRCSLD
-197 AMCLAF
+197 AMCVAF

-216 VRLHYNITETGGTA
+216 VRLHYNITDGGGTA
-230 ANVVPSLTGAQ
+230 ANVVPSLTKAQ

-248 VKAVHELMK
+248 VKAVKELMV

-262 FNGAAMMTE
+262 FQGAAMMTE
-271 TTAEIK
+271 TTVEAK
-277 LGKVLTNKIPNL
+277 VGKILDNKIPNL
-289 HLNDLLMKHAEA
+289 QLNDVLMKYARE
-301 LHAPNCQ
+301 LQAPNCQ
-308 PPRKKTG
+308 PPRQRTG

-345 EFIAAGKSEEAH
+345 EFIAAGKSQEAH
-357 KAVVFGAKILADT
+357 RAVVFGAKILADT
-370 MLELAEC
+370 VLELIDDPAE
-377 PDELKAIKEEFK
+377 LASIQKEFRD
-389 ERLEAEKKEK
+389 RLAAEEK